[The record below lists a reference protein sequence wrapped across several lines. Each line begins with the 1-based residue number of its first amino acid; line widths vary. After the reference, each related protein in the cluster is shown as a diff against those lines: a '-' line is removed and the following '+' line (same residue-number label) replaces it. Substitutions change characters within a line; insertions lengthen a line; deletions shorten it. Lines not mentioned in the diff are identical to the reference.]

1 MQHFLAS
8 TSVQKPEHVIQ
19 QQKYNSSRKAIILLT
34 LILLNLTK
42 LLLDWLCVRSTLCL
56 AAELNHNFFGFD
68 ILRHKK
74 VGPFHV
80 MDRIDL
86 HSLQL
91 LQPILATFEAY

>member
-1 MQHFLAS
+1 M
-8 TSVQKPEHVIQ
+8 
-19 QQKYNSSRKAIILLT
+19 LT
-34 LILLNLTK
+34 LILAEFDK
-42 LLLDWLCVRSTLCL
+42 GFAFGLLTLCL
-56 AAELNHNFFGFD
+56 AAELNHNFFDCD

-91 LQPILATFEAY
+91 LQSILATFEAYYRLVARDLQNA